1 MSSKTP
7 TGNLNFGIPYR
18 KTPPIC
24 DLFSNIVTL
33 YPFLANIKANDIPAK
48 NLLVHLLFL
57 LYSFLNTDLHVG
69 KPLHRLLI
77 MGYY

>member
-33 YPFLANIKANDIPAK
+33 YPFLANIKANDIPAGPEPIIAILSF
-48 NLLVHLLFL
+48 NLFSCFYLVFFK
-57 LYSFLNTDLHVG
+57 YSLDIKLS
-69 KPLHRLLI
+69 I
-77 MGYY
+77 S